1 MQHKIVVCFS
11 TKFVKL
17 ITSLIY
23 ATLEALKAHDK
34 NVATQP

>member
-17 ITSLIY
+17 IISLINV
-23 ATLEALKAHDK
+23 KAHDK
-34 NVATQP
+34 NLQLNPKP